1 MGQYNTTKLTRRA
14 RTSGPNWPEGPVHYH
29 QARPKCQYVGKTNL
43 QIEDRLGNRNSKSI
57 LEIEQDIEAPNRNS
71 NTKPILS
78 FYFGIRIR
86 FSNSSFEFRVSIS
99 TVKFEFRFR
108 VSSFDFEYPFRV
120 SISSFALE
128 FRFPSRSS
136 IWSFVFPRYW
146 HLGRAWWQCTCPLGQ
161 FGHDVLALRS
171 SLVVTYWP
179 FWSRLTKNG
188 SITFPLQFPSI
199 W

>member
-78 FYFGIRIR
+78 FYFVIRIR
-86 FSNSSFEFRVSIS
+86 VSNSSFEFRVSIS
-99 TVKFEFRFR
+99 TFKFESRVLYFDLLIR
-108 VSSFDFEYPFRV
+108 VSISGSDFRIRVSNSSFKLRFRV
-120 SISSFALE
+120 SISTFKLE
-128 FRFPSRSS
+128 FRIRVSNSSFDFKFLVSISSFDFQIDLGFGVSFSR
-136 IWSFVFPRYW
+136 
-146 HLGRAWWQCTCPLGQ
+146 GTG
-161 FGHDVLALRS
+161 
-171 SLVVTYWP
+171 T
-179 FWSRLTKNG
+179 
-188 SITFPLQFPSI
+188 
-199 W
+199 